1 MGKMKEV
8 FMKMREEEWVGD
20 PKEYLKH
27 YVNEY
32 IKDKDIYMDIPCP
45 NCFNKKLLFNSTTD
59 IKCKHQGCGQKFIL
73 VDSNTVR
80 YA

>member
-27 YVNEY
+27 YVNE
-32 IKDKDIYMDIPCP
+32 
-45 NCFNKKLLFNSTTD
+45 
-59 IKCKHQGCGQKFIL
+59 
-73 VDSNTVR
+73 
-80 YA
+80 